1 MTAKPMYFHVRM
13 PISVQIAMFGSASQ
27 SVARKPRPML
37 CSASLTAPLTWSIRL
52 KPVPTM
58 TSEIT

>member
-1 MTAKPMYFHVRM
+1 MTAKPMYFQVMM
-13 PISVQIAMFGSASQ
+13 PISVHSAMFGLASQ

-37 CSASLTAPLTWSIRL
+37 CSASLTAPVTWSIRL